1 MRCQGM
7 PLPVARPLSGEK
19 MRRRPRTV
27 GNVLQRVIKGSQQD
41 KAIG

>member
-7 PLPVARPLSGEK
+7 PLPLARPLSDEK

-27 GNVLQRVIKGSQQD
+27 GYFVQHVIKGSRQD